1 MRHPVKTTTLG
12 LLSTLLVGA
21 AVFACSPGVAEA
33 HRPWTNT
40 EQYPHHHQPPQP
52 AQDVSVN
59 LESPSGGI
67 QTFWHGGSLYV
78 AGQNGARY
86 NLRLQNNTG
95 ERVEAVVTVDG
106 RDVVSGQLGNYKS
119 QRGYVMDPYGSVV
132 IEGFR
137 QSLDQ
142 VAAFRFTD
150 IGNSYSA
157 RRGSGQHVG
166 VIGVAVFKEYQPR
179 RRPTPP
185 PVPIAT
191 RPYYEPGGGDAGG
204 YDYKRGSSAAPAKSA
219 DAPASTPASPVG
231 GGSTAYDRD
240 DAVYEEA
247 EARPRSARLG
257 TEYGESTYSSVRE
270 VSFTRKHK
278 RRPDALLTVY
288 YDSLDGLRA
297 RGVPVD
303 PVYHNPP
310 PIYPAQPFPNDGERH
325 NQYAPPP
332 PPTPRRY

>member
-1 MRHPVKTTTLG
+1 MRTPVKTTTLG
-12 LLSTLLVGA
+12 LLSTLMLGA
-21 AVFACSPGVAEA
+21 TVFACSPGVAEA
-33 HRPWTNT
+33 HRPWHNT
-40 EQYPHHHQPPQP
+40 EHYHPPQP

-59 LESPSGGI
+59 LESPSGGTI
-67 QTFWHGGSLYV
+67 QTFWHEGSLYV

-179 RRPTPP
+179 RRPSPPP

-191 RPYYEPGGGDAGG
+191 RPYYEPYGGDAGG
-204 YDYKRGSSAAPAKSA
+204 YDYKRESSAPAASPA
-219 DAPASTPASPVG
+219 DASAPSPSHGAGASRSKA
-231 GGSTAYDRD
+231 AYDRD
-240 DAVYEEA
+240 DSADEES
-247 EARPRSARLG
+247 EMARPRSNRLG

-278 RRPDALLTVY
+278 RRPDSLLTVY
-288 YDSLDGLRA
+288 YDSLDGLRT

-310 PIYPAQPFPNDGERH
+310 PVHPQPFPQDGERH

-332 PPTPRRY
+332 PGPRRY

>member
-1 MRHPVKTTTLG
+1 MRTVKTTSLG
-12 LLSTLLVGA
+12 LLSTLLLGT

-33 HRPWTNT
+33 HRPWHNT
-40 EQYPHHHQPPQP
+40 EHYHPPQP
-52 AQDVSVN
+52 AQDVSVT
-59 LESPSGGI
+59 LESPHGGSI
-67 QTFWHGGSLYV
+67 QNFWHDGSLYV

-119 QRGYVMDPYGSVV
+119 QRGYVLEAYGSVV

-137 QSLDQ
+137 QSLDH

-157 RRGSGQHVG
+157 RRGSPQHVG
-166 VIGVAVFKEYQPR
+166 VIGVAVFKEHQPR
-179 RRPTPP
+179 RRPVQP

-191 RPYYEPGGGDAGG
+191 RPYYEPYGDAGG
-204 YDYKRGSSAAPAKSA
+204 YDYKSGGAAQRPAEETSAPAPTSA
-219 DAPASTPASPVG
+219 LAGASRAKA
-231 GGSTAYDRD
+231 AYDGD
-240 DAVYEEA
+240 DASYRYEKA
-247 EARPRSARLG
+247 PTRSNRLG
-257 TEYGESTYSSVRE
+257 TEYGETTYSSVRE
-270 VSFTRKHK
+270 VSFTRKHN
-278 RRPDALLTVY
+278 RRPDSLLTIY

-303 PVYHNPP
+303 PVYYPP
-310 PIYPAQPFPNDGERH
+310 TQPYPPQPFPDNSGRN

-332 PPTPRRY
+332 PASRY

>member
-1 MRHPVKTTTLG
+1 MRTPVKTTTLG
-12 LLSTLLVGA
+12 LLSTLMLGTT
-21 AVFACSPGVAEA
+21 VFASSPGVAEA
-33 HRPWTNT
+33 HQPWTNT
-40 EQYPHHHQPPQP
+40 EHYHPPQP
-52 AQDVSVN
+52 AQDVAVN
-59 LESPSGGI
+59 LESPSGGTI
-67 QTFWHGGSLYV
+67 QTFWHSGSLYV

-86 NLRLQNNTG
+86 NLRLRNNTG

-119 QRGYVMDPYGSVV
+119 QRGYVMDPYGTVV

-166 VIGVAVFKEYQPR
+166 VIGVAVFKEYQAR
-179 RRPTPP
+179 RRPSPPP

-191 RPYYEPGGGDAGG
+191 RPYYEPYGGDAGG
-204 YDYKRGSSAAPAKSA
+204 YDYKRESSAPASKSA
-219 DAPASTPASPVG
+219 DAPSPSPSSGASASR
-231 GGSTAYDRD
+231 AYDRD
-240 DAVYEEA
+240 DAYEEA
-247 EARPRSARLG
+247 EMAPPRSNRLG

-278 RRPDALLTVY
+278 RRPDSLLTVY

-303 PVYHNPP
+303 PVYRNPP
-310 PIYPAQPFPNDGERH
+310 PLYPPQPFPQDNERH

-332 PPTPRRY
+332 PGPRRY

>member
-1 MRHPVKTTTLG
+1 M
-12 LLSTLLVGA
+12 
-21 AVFACSPGVAEA
+21 C
-33 HRPWTNT
+33 
-40 EQYPHHHQPPQP
+40 QY
-52 AQDVSVN
+52 
-59 LESPSGGI
+59 
-67 QTFWHGGSLYV
+67 
-78 AGQNGARY
+78 
-86 NLRLQNNTG
+86 
-95 ERVEAVVTVDG
+95 
-106 RDVVSGQLGNYKS
+106 DVVCFDEVSGVSFDQKDGVNIMKGYMES
-119 QRGYVMDPYGSVV
+119 GEFSRGKESIRAYGSVV

-166 VIGVAVFKEYQPR
+166 VIGVAVFKEHQPR
-179 RRPTPP
+179 WQRKKE

-191 RPYYEPGGGDAGG
+191 RPYYEPYGGGG
-204 YDYKRGSSAAPAKSA
+204 YDYRGEASKSGGAPAPAADAAATTSTPAAPAGAAKMRADYDDNSYSA
-219 DAPASTPASPVG
+219 
-231 GGSTAYDRD
+231 
-240 DAVYEEA
+240 EA
-247 EARPRSARLG
+247 ARPRSTRLG

-278 RRPDALLTVY
+278 RRPDVLMTMY

-303 PVYHNPP
+303 PPPYYRPTPNPNP
-310 PIYPAQPFPNDGERH
+310 QPWPYETDRH

-332 PPTPRRY
+332 PVRRY

>member
-1 MRHPVKTTTLG
+1 MRQPVKTTTLG

-21 AVFACSPGVAEA
+21 AVFACNPAVAEA
-33 HRPWTNT
+33 HRPWHNT
-40 EQYPHHHQPPQP
+40 EHAHAPQP
-52 AQDVSVN
+52 AQDVSVT
-59 LESPSGGI
+59 LESPGGGAV
-67 QTFWHGGSLYV
+67 QTFWHGGSLYA
-78 AGQNGARY
+78 AGHNGARY

-106 RDVVSGQLGNYKS
+106 RDVVSGQLGNYKA

-179 RRPTPP
+179 RRPSP

-204 YDYKRGSSAAPAKSA
+204 YDYKSESSAPAAKRAEARAPSSA
-219 DAPASTPASPVG
+219 PPHAG
-231 GGSTAYDRD
+231 GATAYDRD

-247 EARPRSARLG
+247 ETRTRSNRLG

-278 RRPDALLTVY
+278 RRPDALLTIY
-288 YDSLDGLRA
+288 YDSIEGLRA

-303 PVYHNPP
+303 PPVYHHPP
-310 PIYPAQPFPNDGERH
+310 PLYPPQPFPNDGERH

-332 PPTPRRY
+332 PPRRY

>member
-1 MRHPVKTTTLG
+1 MRRTVKTTSLG
-12 LLSTLLVGA
+12 LLSTLLMGA

-33 HRPWTNT
+33 HKPWHNT
-40 EQYPHHHQPPQP
+40 EHYHPPQP

-59 LESPSGGI
+59 LESPSGGTI
-67 QTFWHGGSLYV
+67 QTFWHDGSLYV
-78 AGQNGARY
+78 SGQNGARY

-157 RRGSGQHVG
+157 RRGSPQHVG

-179 RRPTPP
+179 RRPSPP
-185 PVPIAT
+185 PAVPIAT
-191 RPYYEPGGGDAGG
+191 RPYYEPHGGDAGG
-204 YDYKRGSSAAPAKSA
+204 YDYKRESS
-219 DAPASTPASPVG
+219 APASKSAEAPSSSSSPPHG
-231 GGSTAYDRD
+231 GAYDRD

-247 EARPRSARLG
+247 APRMRSNRLG

-278 RRPDALLTVY
+278 RRPDSLLTVY

-303 PVYHNPP
+303 PVYHHPP
-310 PIYPAQPFPNDGERH
+310 PLYPAQPFPNDGERH

-332 PPTPRRY
+332 PGPRRY

>member
-1 MRHPVKTTTLG
+1 MRRTVKNASLG
-12 LLSTLLVGA
+12 LLSTLLCGA
-21 AVFACSPGVAEA
+21 AVFACNPAVAEA
-33 HRPWTNT
+33 HRPWNDT
-40 EQYPHHHQPPQP
+40 EQYYPPPMP
-52 AQDVSVN
+52 AQDVSIAF
-59 LESPSGGI
+59 EAPSGGSI

-78 AGQNGARY
+78 AGQNGSRY
-86 NLRLQNNTG
+86 NLRLQNNTS

-119 QRGYVMDPYGSVV
+119 QRGYVIDPYGSVV

-137 QSLDQ
+137 QSLEQ

-166 VIGVAVFKEYQPR
+166 VIGVAVFKEYQAR
-179 RRPTPP
+179 RRPSPP
-185 PVPIAT
+185 TPVPIAT
-191 RPYYEPGGGDAGG
+191 RPYYEPSGGDAGG
-204 YDYKRGSSAAPAKSA
+204 YDYKSAPSASAPSVPPQGRSESRAK
-219 DAPASTPASPVG
+219 
-231 GGSTAYDRD
+231 TANEDRD
-240 DAVYEEA
+240 AAYESSGMVA
-247 EARPRSARLG
+247 PPRSNRLG

-270 VSFTRKHK
+270 VGFTRKHK
-278 RRPDALLTVY
+278 RRPDSMLTVY

-303 PVYHNPP
+303 PYYPP
-310 PIYPAQPFPNDGERH
+310 PPTYPPQPFPNDGERH

-332 PPTPRRY
+332 PPRRY

>member
-1 MRHPVKTTTLG
+1 MRRTVKNASLG
-12 LLSTLLVGA
+12 LLSTLLCGA
-21 AVFACSPGVAEA
+21 AVFACNPAVAEA
-33 HRPWTNT
+33 HRPWNNT
-40 EQYPHHHQPPQP
+40 EHYQPTPMP
-52 AQDVSVN
+52 AQDVSIS
-59 LESPSGGI
+59 LESPGGGGV

-86 NLRLQNNTG
+86 NLRLQNNTS
-95 ERVEAVVTVDG
+95 ERVEAVVSVDG

-119 QRGYVMDPYGSVV
+119 QRGYVIDPYGSVV

-179 RRPTPP
+179 RRPSPP
-185 PVPIAT
+185 MPIAT
-191 RPYYEPGGGDAGG
+191 RPYYEPSGGDAGG
-204 YDYKRGSSAAPAKSA
+204 YDPMPGSSAPAARPTDASPQGRSEARAKSTS
-219 DAPASTPASPVG
+219 DDRG
-231 GGSTAYDRD
+231 DRD
-240 DAVYEEA
+240 GAYESSEMV
-247 EARPRSARLG
+247 ARPRSNRLG

-270 VSFTRKHK
+270 VGFTRRHK
-278 RRPDALLTVY
+278 RRPDSMLTVY

-303 PVYHNPP
+303 PYYPP
-310 PIYPAQPFPNDGERH
+310 PPTYAPQPFPNDGERH

-332 PPTPRRY
+332 PPRRY